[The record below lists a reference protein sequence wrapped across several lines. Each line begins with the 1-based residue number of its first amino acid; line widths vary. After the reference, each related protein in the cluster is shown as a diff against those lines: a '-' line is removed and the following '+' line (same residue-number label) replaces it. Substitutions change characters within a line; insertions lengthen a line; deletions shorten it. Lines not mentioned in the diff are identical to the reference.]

1 MVYLTGVHT
10 KSVRL
15 QGGAMVVAGQMLAG
29 RFQAR
34 AKMGTG
40 GFADIF
46 LGVDMLTGQEVAIK
60 ATNQKQG
67 PGLGLKVWSLADTKR
82 MESVNIPRDVIQM
95 RFAAVL
101 CARHSGKV
109 KCSRRSMASLHPG
122 WFTTLKESLAWTGI
136 R

>member
-1 MVYLTGVHT
+1 
-10 KSVRL
+10 
-15 QGGAMVVAGQMLAG
+15 MVVAGQMLAG

-67 PGLGLKVWSLADTKR
+67 PGLGLKVWSLQTRND
-82 MESVNIPRDVIQM
+82 
-95 RFAAVL
+95 
-101 CARHSGKV
+101 
-109 KCSRRSMASLHPG
+109 
-122 WFTTLKESLAWTGI
+122 GI
-136 R
+136 RAG